1 MNPDTLRRK
10 IQLANDAYARGVP
23 FLTDYEYD
31 QLWQQL
37 REIDPTN
44 EALYHTAQT
53 EARDGYVTHQVPM
66 LSLQKAFHQDDL
78 RLFWQRFGKEQ
89 LLIQPKYDGIAL
101 CLYQMREGIRA
112 VLSGDGK
119 GGLDV
124 TRHIPYVKLPEMKSS
139 RLSCEAIILW
149 DDWHDAYGANPRNT
163 VAGLFNRKSLE
174 ENNIPITLVPHD
186 SISAPLQ
193 HEDLF
198 VVQSLLLEHFD
209 LWSKHYPMDGL
220 VIKVANETLRLQ
232 ASHNGTFPLW
242 AIAWKPPIQTAE
254 TTVTDIEWNISRTGR
269 IIPTICYEPV
279 QLCFTENSRATGNNA
294 AWISDRAIDTGA
306 TIIVGKAGEII
317 PQVVKV
323 KNPGKFSRLPT
334 NCPACDYYLEW
345 DGVHLVCPG
354 PDCVPQL
361 HKKLM
366 YFYSRDGVFL
376 NGVGPSMLETL
387 LQDKIIFEAL
397 KRSRWA
403 LLEPDTYNITE
414 DIRRVL
420 SPGIFESYMDSLMAV
435 DSELDPARF
444 IGALGY
450 KTLGRKRALV
460 LLQLLKG
467 YKIQHTK
474 HAREALLNMP
484 YAMQDLL
491 RAKKEFQYFCFKS
504 VSPPP
509 EVTYC
514 VTGELS
520 YPREEIIRMLEAYRW
535 QYSATVNKSLTYL
548 VVGELDHETTKL
560 KMAKRFKI
568 TLIGE
573 DDLPLGQ
580 KGEPDDTTEESNAES

>member
-1 MNPDTLRRK
+1 
-10 IQLANDAYARGVP
+10 
-23 FLTDYEYD
+23 
-31 QLWQQL
+31 
-37 REIDPTN
+37 
-44 EALYHTAQT
+44 
-53 EARDGYVTHQVPM
+53 
-66 LSLQKAFHQDDL
+66 
-78 RLFWQRFGKEQ
+78 
-89 LLIQPKYDGIAL
+89 
-101 CLYQMREGIRA
+101 
-112 VLSGDGK
+112 
-119 GGLDV
+119 
-124 TRHIPYVKLPEMKSS
+124 
-139 RLSCEAIILW
+139 
-149 DDWHDAYGANPRNT
+149 
-163 VAGLFNRKSLE
+163 
-174 ENNIPITLVPHD
+174 
-186 SISAPLQ
+186 
-193 HEDLF
+193 
-198 VVQSLLLEHFD
+198 
-209 LWSKHYPMDGL
+209 
-220 VIKVANETLRLQ
+220 
-232 ASHNGTFPLW
+232 
-242 AIAWKPPIQTAE
+242 
-254 TTVTDIEWNISRTGR
+254 
-269 IIPTICYEPV
+269 
-279 QLCFTENSRATGNNA
+279 
-294 AWISDRAIDTGA
+294 
-306 TIIVGKAGEII
+306 
-317 PQVVKV
+317 
-323 KNPGKFSRLPT
+323 
-334 NCPACDYYLEW
+334 
-345 DGVHLVCPG
+345 
-354 PDCVPQL
+354 
-361 HKKLM
+361 M